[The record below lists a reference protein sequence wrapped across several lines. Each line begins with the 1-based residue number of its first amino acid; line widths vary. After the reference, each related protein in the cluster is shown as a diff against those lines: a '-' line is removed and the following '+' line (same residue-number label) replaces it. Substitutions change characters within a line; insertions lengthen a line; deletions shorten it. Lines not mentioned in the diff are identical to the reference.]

1 MTRAPADASPRTFMG
16 SWRPG
21 LLACLLIGLVSTAC
35 SQSDLRGTYRVEILI
50 EKARA
55 PIDAIL
61 VLTSTRL
68 DIESLSFEARD
79 AIRSGGRREGGSGG
93 VDYQEDQA
101 DPNSCLILPSEDPE
115 DAAPRS
121 VTFFEARIRAGDVV
135 VPFSIFETRER
146 RMVVTKLQFFAN
158 TLGGEILFYEPDG
171 ERPGRLIGDR
181 RGGPTGGQCIEAMN
195 AFHARIQVL
204 IRAE

>member
-1 MTRAPADASPRTFMG
+1 MTRAPADASPRRFKV

-35 SQSDLRGTYRVEILI
+35 GQSDLRGTYRVEILI

-79 AIRSGGRREGGSGG
+79 AIGSGGGGGGSGG
-93 VDYQEDQA
+93 VDDQEEQA
-101 DPNSCLILPSEDPE
+101 DPNSCLILPSKDPE

-121 VTFFEARIRAGDVV
+121 VNFFEVRIRGGDAV
-135 VPFSIFETRER
+135 VPFSIFETSEQ
-146 RMVVTKLQFFAN
+146 RMVVTKFQLFAN
-158 TLGGEILFYEPDG
+158 ALGGEILFYEPDG

-181 RGGPTGGQCIEAMN
+181 LGGPTGGQCIEAMK